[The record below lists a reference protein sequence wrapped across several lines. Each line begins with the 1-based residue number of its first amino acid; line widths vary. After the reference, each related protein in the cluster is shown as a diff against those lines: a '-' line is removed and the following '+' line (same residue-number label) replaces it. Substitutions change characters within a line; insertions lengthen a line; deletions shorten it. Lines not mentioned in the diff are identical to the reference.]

1 MEIVE
6 LGETAVIG
14 IEVVAYFGQLRS
26 VMPAAWR
33 ELFSRQDELPT
44 SGAGTGVFVEASNHL
59 GDGLYCETIGVVDVA
74 ADAPV
79 PVGMAVALLPG
90 GRFVHHRHEG
100 SVATITGGIQTIYEW
115 AAEQGLTLGNRKLDV
130 GYTAAGVQQ
139 PHEIYVDILI

>member
-26 VMPAAWR
+26 EMPAAWR
-33 ELFSRQDELPT
+33 ELFSRQDELPN
-44 SGAGTGVFVEASNHL
+44 SGASVFVEASNHL
-59 GDGLYCETIGVVDVA
+59 GDGRYRETIGALAVA

-79 PVGMAVALLPG
+79 PDGMTVALLPG
-90 GRFVHHRHEG
+90 GRFVHHRHVG
-100 SVATITGGIQTIYEW
+100 SVATITGGFQSIYDW

-130 GYTAAGVQQ
+130 GYTAAGVQRT
-139 PHEIYVDILI
+139 HELYVNVLI